1 MTTDSDPEWLMRLR
15 SAALQRPRTQ
25 FQEIRWADL
34 QQLLRE
40 RDFLLERSD
49 NATRQTLAEM
59 QRHHYGRGPAS
70 P

>member
-1 MTTDSDPEWLMRLR
+1 MTTDSDREWLMRLR
-15 SAALQRPRTQ
+15 SAAVQRPRTQ
-25 FQEIRWADL
+25 FQKIRWADL

-40 RDFLLERSD
+40 RDFLLARSD

-59 QRHHYGRGPAS
+59 QHHYGRGPAS